1 MNKDYAAEGLRGLAA
16 VNVFFA
22 HFFLAFFPL
31 GFVHFFP
38 WVAQPG
44 AQGGITEKLLSLPFL
59 SALWNGRF
67 PVCIFFVLSG
77 YVLTRGFLRTGDASI
92 LRSLAFRRYFRLGIP
107 IFASVMLAFTLAR
120 FGLYSID
127 PTVALTK
134 SQWLA
139 RLSISDL
146 SLMHALKDGIWGV
159 IFLGHDQFNT
169 VFWTMRTE
177 FIGSM
182 AIFAYRLLAF
192 PGRRGAL
199 TAVVYVALAVALVPN
214 DWPYYVAF
222 LLGSH
227 IDQWRRPMPKWMLY
241 GAIAV
246 AVYLASIDGSPMFR
260 LFNALPLDDV
270 ARTALWSVLAGFI
283 VVYAVRAGAFGAF
296 LTSRPALFLGRISY
310 PLYLIHAPIILS
322 LGCGVFVVLIE
333 HAGLPRSLAA
343 AGALLACLPA
353 SIGLAVLF
361 ERWIDQPAIR
371 LGKRL
376 VASMDKSAETEA
388 IAATP

>member
-1 MNKDYAAEGLRGLAA
+1 
-16 VNVFFA
+16 
-22 HFFLAFFPL
+22 
-31 GFVHFFP
+31 
-38 WVAQPG
+38 
-44 AQGGITEKLLSLPFL
+44 
-59 SALWNGRF
+59 
-67 PVCIFFVLSG
+67 
-77 YVLTRGFLRTGDASI
+77 
-92 LRSLAFRRYFRLGIP
+92 
-107 IFASVMLAFTLAR
+107 
-120 FGLYSID
+120 
-127 PTVALTK
+127 
-134 SQWLA
+134 
-139 RLSISDL
+139 
-146 SLMHALKDGIWGV
+146 
-159 IFLGHDQFNT
+159 
-169 VFWTMRTE
+169 
-177 FIGSM
+177 
-182 AIFAYRLLAF
+182 
-192 PGRRGAL
+192 
-199 TAVVYVALAVALVPN
+199 
-214 DWPYYVAF
+214 
-222 LLGSH
+222 
-227 IDQWRRPMPKWMLY
+227 
-241 GAIAV
+241 
-246 AVYLASIDGSPMFR
+246 MFR